1 MELKDCAKAALR
13 GNACAQGPT
22 VHQASMAMAAAC
34 FVGQLTDTELDQ
46 LQDAIN
52 LAVECKAQG
61 IPYTLTITTLTHER

>member
-1 MELKDCAKAALR
+1 
-13 GNACAQGPT
+13 
-22 VHQASMAMAAAC
+22 MAMAAAC